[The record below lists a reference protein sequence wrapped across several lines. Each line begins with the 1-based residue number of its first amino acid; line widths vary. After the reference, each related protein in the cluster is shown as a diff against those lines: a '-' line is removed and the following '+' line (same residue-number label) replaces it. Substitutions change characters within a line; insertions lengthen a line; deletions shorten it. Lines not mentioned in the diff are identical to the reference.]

1 LLKGDILEINVDHFT
16 YDNGMKFDLFVLHDE
31 DHTVDVSNLFLI
43 DTCDYAIIQNNQV
56 LITSYTHLFDRMIT
70 LENKSEID
78 NISSIKN
85 EILNY
90 TGKLRYVGTLDYDT
104 YESQIDEIM
113 FGKEFVVAISKK
125 SK

>member
-1 LLKGDILEINVDHFT
+1 
-16 YDNGMKFDLFVLHDE
+16 
-31 DHTVDVSNLFLI
+31 
-43 DTCDYAIIQNNQV
+43 
-56 LITSYTHLFDRMIT
+56 MIT